1 MAYHTYDV
9 RLGTKLKTLSPV
21 LSCFLIMLYSV
32 LPILYMGIAVLY
44 NELIHLMC
52 CVSLQGLI
60 KEGKD
65 SANRKR
71 LVQEQKKKT
80 EKGRDARR
88 KQSGRYR

>member
-1 MAYHTYDV
+1 
-9 RLGTKLKTLSPV
+9 
-21 LSCFLIMLYSV
+21 MLYSI
-32 LPILYMGIAVLY
+32 LPILYMGIVIR
-44 NELIHLMC
+44 NNKLIHLMC
-52 CVSLQGLI
+52 FVLLQGLI

-65 SANRKR
+65 IKNRKR

>member
-1 MAYHTYDV
+1 MEPQ
-9 RLGTKLKTLSPV
+9 RLDFFSFAEEKHSLQTLSRG
-21 LSCFLIMLYSV
+21 FH
-32 LPILYMGIAVLY
+32 GFIAWFSHRHHFDGTVH
-44 NELIHLMC
+44 IHG
-52 CVSLQGLI
+52 GLI

-65 SANRKR
+65 IANRKR

>member
-1 MAYHTYDV
+1 
-9 RLGTKLKTLSPV
+9 
-21 LSCFLIMLYSV
+21 MLYSI
-32 LPILYMGIAVLY
+32 LPILYMGIVIL
-44 NELIHLMC
+44 NNKLIHLMC
-52 CVSLQGLI
+52 CVLLQGLI

-65 SANRKR
+65 IKNRKR